1 MNLIASSG
9 TDFYLS
15 LYSIQDFK
23 QKFFNLFFP
32 ILEES
37 FF

>member
-9 TDFYLS
+9 TVFIYHF
-15 LYSIQDFK
+15 YSIQDFK